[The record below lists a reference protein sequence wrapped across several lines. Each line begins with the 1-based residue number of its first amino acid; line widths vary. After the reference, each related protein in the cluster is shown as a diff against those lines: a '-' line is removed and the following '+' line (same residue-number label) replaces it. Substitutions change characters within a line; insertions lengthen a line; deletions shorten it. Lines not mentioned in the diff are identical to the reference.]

1 MTEFFCILGAFF
13 FMTGIFI
20 ERLAY
25 GMKIDS
31 THIDRRDLWS
41 SYPVTLEDMNLKE

>member
-1 MTEFFCILGAFF
+1 MVEFICILGAFF
-13 FMTGIFI
+13 FMTFIFM

-25 GMKIDS
+25 GIKVDS
-31 THIDRRDLWS
+31 TRIDQRDLWS